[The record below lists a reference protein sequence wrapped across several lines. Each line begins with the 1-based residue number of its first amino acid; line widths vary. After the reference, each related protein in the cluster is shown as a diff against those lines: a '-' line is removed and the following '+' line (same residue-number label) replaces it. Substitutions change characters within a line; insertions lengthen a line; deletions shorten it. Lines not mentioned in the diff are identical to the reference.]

1 MVTQCTAHIIRS
13 PLSKIV
19 VVIWCF
25 LVLVLVQSYTASFS
39 SILTTERLRPTV
51 TSLDQLLYSGDYV
64 GYQYNSFVY
73 SMLRDRGF
81 SKHRLIPYSREDEY
95 ADALRK
101 GSMNGGVSAIVDEVP
116 YLTSFLSSDSRY
128 QNEFQ
133 IVGHIY
139 KTPGLGFV
147 SFSTL
152 CFGRLP
158 LFCQ

>member
-39 SILTTERLRPTV
+39 SILTAERLPPTV

-64 GYQYNSFVY
+64 GYQHNSFVY

-81 SKHRLIPYSREDEY
+81 SKHRLITYSREDEY
-95 ADALRK
+95 AML
-101 GSMNGGVSAIVDEVP
+101 
-116 YLTSFLSSDSRY
+116 
-128 QNEFQ
+128 
-133 IVGHIY
+133 
-139 KTPGLGFV
+139 
-147 SFSTL
+147 
-152 CFGRLP
+152 
-158 LFCQ
+158 